1 MGVQAIRDV
10 DPGGHFFGTD
20 HTMARY
26 ETAFYAPL
34 VSDWQNNE
42 NWQAAGAKTATERAT
57 TLWQSI
63 LAEHE
68 PPEIDPGIEESLE
81 DYVARRKEAIGTD
94 EP

>member
-1 MGVQAIRDV
+1 
-10 DPGGHFFGTD
+10 
-20 HTMARY
+20 MARY

-42 NWQAAGAKTATERAT
+42 NWEAAGAKTATERAT
-57 TLWQSI
+57 SLWQSI

-68 PPEIDPGIEESLE
+68 PPGLDPGIRESLE
-81 DYVARRKEAIGTD
+81 EYVVRRKAEIGTD

>member
-42 NWQAAGAKTATERAT
+42 NWQAAGAQSATERAT

-63 LAEHE
+63 LAEHQA
-68 PPEIDPGIEESLE
+68 PELDAGILESLE
-81 DYVARRKEAIGTD
+81 DYVSRRKEAIGTD